1 VLDGAVRHYWT
12 GLWNPPKRVA
22 ICPLSRNFW
31 SPHRTN
37 LSAVPGNDLR
47 VSVVIPTCNRSDR
60 LIRLL
65 SALAAQTMTEPF
77 EVVVVDDHSQDDTL
91 QRLRSQTVEGFSL
104 EILASATNTG
114 PAGARN
120 RGWRAASGTR
130 IAFVDD
136 DCVPDPG
143 WLAALTKALESSDI
157 AIGRT
162 KPPDDQLDRI
172 GPFSSYLDIAHDR
185 SFSTCNIAYTR
196 DVLETM
202 QGFDEASFI
211 WPNGED
217 SDLGLR
223 ATKAGFR
230 DHYVPD
236 ALVWHDVGASRF
248 KAHFARIKRLDGIVA
263 LVARHPEARQNLNAG
278 TFLRSIDK
286 AVLITWAATSCL
298 LLRPRRETRLL
309 ALIAVLLYVWQ
320 FDRAHYKARSIEE
333 WAMAVPLGF
342 VADSWAV
349 VVMIRSSIRYRT
361 LLL

>member
-1 VLDGAVRHYWT
+1 V
-12 GLWNPPKRVA
+12 
-22 ICPLSRNFW
+22 S
-31 SPHRTN
+31 
-37 LSAVPGNDLR
+37 GNDVR
-47 VSVVIPTCNRSDR
+47 VSVVIPTCDRSER

-65 SALAAQTMTEPF
+65 RALEAQDMSEPF
-77 EVVVVDDHSQDDTL
+77 EVIVVDDHSRDDTL
-91 QRLRSQTVEGFSL
+91 QRLRSETVESFSL
-104 EILASATNTG
+104 KVLASATNTG

-120 RGWRAASGTR
+120 KGWRAASGTYV
-130 IAFVDD
+130 AFVDD

-143 WLAALTKALESSDI
+143 WLAALTKGLEGADV

-162 KPPDDQLDRI
+162 KPPDDQLHRI
-172 GPFSSYLDIAHDR
+172 GPFSSYLDIAHDQ
-185 SFSTCNIAYTR
+185 SFSTCNIAYKR
-196 DVLETM
+196 VVLETM
-202 QGFDEASFI
+202 GGFDEAGFI

-223 ATKAGFR
+223 ATKAGFQ

-236 ALVWHDVGASRF
+236 ALVWHDVGASEF
-248 KAHFARIKRLDGIVA
+248 KPHFARIKRLDGIVA

-278 TFLRSIDK
+278 MFLRSIDK
-286 AVLITWAATSCL
+286 AVLIAWAAAGCL

-333 WAMAVPLGF
+333 WASAVPLGF